1 MAVLNEFD
9 DILLQGF
16 YGDISKDSWY
26 LSKGASSHMTGI
38 KTYLNNLDDTKNS
51 IVRFGDGS
59 TVNYEGQGRHRVQR
73 NDENTLQ
80 LENVLYTPRLKT
92 NIINSDP
99 FDEQDCKIPLQ
110 DRRLTILNN
119 KERLL
124 ATVPKTKGK
133 LYKIKLKTIKE
144 CFMVEDK
151 VEDSWLWHKTFC
163 HLNYH
168 TLCSMIKDEKKFKKY
183 LL

>member
-1 MAVLNEFD
+1 MAILDEFD
-9 DILLQGF
+9 DILLPGL

-26 LSKGASSHMTGI
+26 LNKGASSHMTGI
-38 KTYLNNLDDTKNS
+38 KTYFNNLDDTKNS

-59 TVNYEGQGRHRVQR
+59 TFNYEGKERIRVQH

-92 NIINSDP
+92 NVLNLDP

-119 KERLL
+119 KGRLL
-124 ATVPKTKGK
+124 AKVPKTKGK
-133 LYKIKLKTIKE
+133 L
-144 CFMVEDK
+144 
-151 VEDSWLWHKTFC
+151 
-163 HLNYH
+163 
-168 TLCSMIKDEKKFKKY
+168 
-183 LL
+183 